1 MPEPPPPLDRHLAFW
16 HNGATSPG
24 AEGPKGREVMALF
37 LMFGKYS
44 AEGIKGISAQRTQQA
59 EETIRKF
66 GGSVSAMYALLGDKD
81 LLLVT
86 EFPDIGAALKA
97 SVALSKLT
105 GIAFSTAPAV
115 TVAEFDRLMAGL

>member
-1 MPEPPPPLDRHLAFW
+1 
-16 HNGATSPG
+16 
-24 AEGPKGREVMALF
+24 MALF

-44 AEGIKGISAQRTQQA
+44 AEGIKGISAKRTQEA

-86 EFPDIGAALKA
+86 DFPDIGAALQA